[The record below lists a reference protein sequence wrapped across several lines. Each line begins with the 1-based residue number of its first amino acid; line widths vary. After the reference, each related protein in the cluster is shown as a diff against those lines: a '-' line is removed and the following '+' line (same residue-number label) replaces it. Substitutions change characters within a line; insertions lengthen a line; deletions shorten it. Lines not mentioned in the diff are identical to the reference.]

1 MAIRVVNC
9 TRGKTGGTSPMTLS
23 KIALSI
29 GIVAS
34 MVGAVAEAQQGNTI
48 SVPVSGLHNNNGNVR
63 CGLYNSAAKFPNDGQ
78 QFQGVVAPIA
88 NQQATCVFSNVPP
101 GTYAVAVFH
110 AEHGEATMEKGL
122 FGQPKEG
129 YGFSRNAT
137 GTFGPPSFGAAAY
150 AYSGGAVN
158 FPVTLT
164 YP

>member
-1 MAIRVVNC
+1 MHFNKTACAVGLAAGLFVV
-9 TRGKTGGTSPMTLS
+9 
-23 KIALSI
+23 
-29 GIVAS
+29 VAQ
-34 MVGAVAEAQQGNTI
+34 AQQGNTI

-63 CGLYNSAAKFPNDGQ
+63 CGLYNSAASFPNDGQ

-110 AEHGEATMEKGL
+110 AEHGEEKMQTGL

-137 GTFGPPSFGAAAY
+137 GSFGPPSFGAAAY